1 MKVKPLSVKVCK
13 HSLKV
18 IPVKLPIK
26 NAVQTFMTDEFMCV
40 PRSIYDACI
49 ACLGRYKS
57 VVQRDL

>member
-1 MKVKPLSVKVCK
+1 MKVK
-13 HSLKV
+13 SLNIKLV
-18 IPVKLPIK
+18 QLDIRMNLGKLPIK

-49 ACLGRYKS
+49 ACLGRDKS